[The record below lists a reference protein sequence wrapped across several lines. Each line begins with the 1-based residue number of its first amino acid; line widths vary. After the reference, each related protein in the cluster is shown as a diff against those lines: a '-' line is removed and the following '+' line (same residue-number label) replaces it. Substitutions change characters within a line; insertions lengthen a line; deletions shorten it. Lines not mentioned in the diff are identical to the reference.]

1 MDSDNPELKRVW
13 EAMADVGVA
22 MLVVAA
28 PGGPL
33 ARPMAPILRPAEG
46 LIWFLSDGAGGLDD
60 ALAGSPSVLLT
71 FSDGDRTHLSVAGTA
86 SLHRDKETIRSL
98 WTREAEA
105 WLPAGPDGPGIVAIR
120 VVPQAAELWQGWNR
134 LIELAR
140 TAAALFSGKCPP
152 TAGDHVR
159 VGAGAGGSA
168 A

>member
-1 MDSDNPELKRVW
+1 MDSDTPELKRVW
-13 EAMADVGVA
+13 DAMADVGVA
-22 MLVVAA
+22 MLVAGT
-28 PGGPL
+28 PGALL

-60 ALAGSPSVLLT
+60 ALASSPSVLLT
-71 FSDGDRTHLSVAGTA
+71 FSDGERTHVSVAGTV
-86 SLHRDKETIRSL
+86 SLHRDRETIRAL
-98 WTREAEA
+98 WSREAEA

-140 TAAALFSGKCPP
+140 TAAALVSGKRPP

-159 VGAGAGGSA
+159 VGAGTGGSA